1 MVPFDQ
7 LNQQTH
13 EIAELSK
20 VLSVLI
26 EDREI
31 CDTDITCDLFMR
43 YSDKVKGHLELQGKS
58 LYGMLLSHPDRDMNA
73 VGSRFV
79 EGSKEI
85 NRIFDSYVRRW
96 CTKPTSSK
104 TATGLKIFN
113 HDMFVSETK
122 EMFHL
127 IADRTLSEVEELYPA
142 IRSVESN
149 QVATSA

>member
-43 YSDKVKGHLELQGKS
+43 YSGKVKSHLELQEKS
-58 LYGMLLSHPDRDMNA
+58 LYGMLLSHPDRNMNA
-73 VGSRFV
+73 IGSRYV

-85 NRIFDSYVRRW
+85 NRIFDNYVSRW
-96 CTKPTSSK
+96 CTK
-104 TATGLKIFN
+104 TAGTTKGTGLKIFN
-113 HDMFVSETK
+113 HEMFVGETK
-122 EMFHL
+122 EMFQL
-127 IADRTLSEVEELYPA
+127 ISDRTLSEVEELYPA
-142 IRSVESN
+142 VRSVESA
-149 QVATSA
+149 QVAASA